1 MKILKA
7 MLALVAII
15 LVIAWQADVFKAKQG
30 PGSVA
35 DERPK
40 ANPEAVISAT
50 ERELPEIHHLAG
62 HLVARAPVSI
72 LARTAGELQELFV
85 QAGDRVKAGEL
96 LVVLNSDRLRARRDE
111 AAAALAVAEAEKEG
125 AARLSRRIEAAAE
138 AQALAET
145 EAIDARRAL
154 KSSTRRVEQASA
166 ALRAAEVGLDDARLR
181 SPIDGIVIDSF
192 KDPGNWLAPGQPIL
206 SLFDPGQLEIEVG
219 VPGALAHRLEPGRL
233 IPCYIEALGTEV
245 TAKVRT
251 LVPQADPASRTVL
264 VKLALDPPEGAL
276 PGMFVRADLEG
287 KSRTVVMIPQTAV
300 REVRQLDFVSA
311 VDADGRITPHWVRLG
326 AAHDDSVSILAGLRP
341 GDRVLRHYGAPDGPE
356 MTPDND
362 LSDHE

>member
-30 PGSVA
+30 PGTVA

-40 ANPEAVISAT
+40 ANSEAVISVT
-50 ERELPEIHHLAG
+50 ERELPETHHLTG
-62 HLVARAPVSI
+62 HLGARSQVGI
-72 LARTAGELQELFV
+72 RARTSGELRELLV
-85 QAGDRVKAGEL
+85 QAGDRVEAGEQ

-111 AAAALAVAEAEKEG
+111 AAAALAVAKAEKEG
-125 AARLSRRIEAAAE
+125 AARLSRRIGAAAE

-154 KSSTRRVEQASA
+154 KSATRRVEQARA
-166 ALRAAEVGLDDARLR
+166 ALRAAEVRLNDARLR
-181 SPIDGIVIDSF
+181 SPIDGIVIDTF
-192 KDPGNWLAPGQPIL
+192 KDPGDWLAPGQPIL

-219 VPGALAHRLEPGRL
+219 VPGALAPRLKPGRR

-245 TAKVRT
+245 TATVRT
-251 LVPQADPASRTVL
+251 LVPQAEPASRTVL
-264 VKLALDPPEGAL
+264 VKLAFNPPEGAL
-276 PGMFVRADLEG
+276 PGMYVRADLEG
-287 KSRTVVMIPQTAV
+287 KSRTVVMIPQSAV

-311 VDADGRITPHWVRLG
+311 VDADGRITPPLG
-326 AAHDDSVSILAGLRP
+326 PPRRSS
-341 GDRVLRHYGAPDGPE
+341 
-356 MTPDND
+356 
-362 LSDHE
+362 